1 MKRDDLSRFYQKF
14 KIYIFPLV
22 VGFSSLIMIVF
33 IIYPQTL
40 NLIDSQKQQEDLL
53 TKSHFLEAKAA
64 TLENLDDSDLAR
76 KVSYVLNA
84 YPQEPDFV
92 NALGILQTDANQNGF
107 GISALTVTPGS
118 KTAGSSQNY
127 TVKMDAIGSRNLLSR
142 FITSIE
148 SSGRLIKVKSIEIS
162 PGRDTDSAN
171 ISLEVEVLYGSIPS
185 GLGSGADSPLP
196 VLSSKDEELITTLA
210 GFSTPQS
217 TPVPS
222 SQPAQPAQKGRANPF
237 E

>member
-1 MKRDDLSRFYQKF
+1 MKKEALSKFYLKF
-14 KIYIFPLV
+14 RLYIFPV
-22 VGFSSLIMIVF
+22 VVALSSLIMVVF

-40 NLIDSQKQQEDLL
+40 KLIDNQKTQENLI
-53 TKSHFLEAKAA
+53 TKSQFLEVKAA
-64 TLENLDDSDLAR
+64 ALENLNDSDLTK

-92 NALGILQTDANQNGF
+92 NVLGILQTDANQNGF
-107 GISALTVTPGS
+107 GISALTVNSGS
-118 KTAGSSQNY
+118 GSPSSSQKY
-127 TVKMDAIGSRNLLSR
+127 TVKLDAIGPRNLLSR

-171 ISLEVEVLYGSIPS
+171 ISLEVEVLYASIPS
-185 GLGSGADSPLP
+185 SLGSGTDSPLP
-196 VLSSKDEELITTLA
+196 VLSDKDEQLITTLA
-210 GFSTPQS
+210 GFSTP
-217 TPVPS
+217 PPAAVPS
-222 SQPAQPAQKGRANPF
+222 QPTKPTSKGRANPF